1 MSLMVTPYT
10 KINFRL
16 YNYSTLRRT
25 RCWVRSARTSTL
37 CWKTLW
43 PLSQAGPLP
52 GPAGQW
58 QQERGKS
65 ERYEDWYVTHRS
77 GRTHGRT
84 ATDSSGGRAAL
95 ARLGDG
101 QRYYV
106 DHNTNTTSW
115 ERPQPLAPLAPL
127 AAARYGPDI
136 DNDVHYML
144 VVTPRVG
151 DEARSSRL
159 GLLCWPH
166 IAADNLA
173 ETKHGQ
179 TGQLCVVAGREGA
192 GD

>member
-1 MSLMVTPYT
+1 MLAQATP
-10 KINFRL
+10 R
-16 YNYSTLRRT
+16 
-25 RCWVRSARTSTL
+25 
-37 CWKTLW
+37 
-43 PLSQAGPLP
+43 P
-52 GPAGQW
+52 
-58 QQERGKS
+58 
-65 ERYEDWYVTHRS
+65 
-77 GRTHGRT
+77 T
-84 ATDSSGGRAAL
+84 ATQAPQSASLGGGRAAP

-115 ERPQPLAPLAPL
+115 ERPQPLAPL

-159 GLLCWPH
+159 GLLCCPH

-173 ETKHGQ
+173 ATKHGQ